1 MENLMKTS
9 ILKENLTNNRYT
21 FFQLVL
27 IIDVLLLLILYNQKL
42 NTYDKYNII
51 SILVSHVIFI
61 FALIQENIFVLDILH
76 LFMTFCVLVL
86 SLFVKNNFLLIVYI
100 LFWTCLFI
108 LWGFNGRCIL
118 GKYDTIIHESI
129 HEYIFKSI
137 IFNLSMFDLLS
148 IFIFTYLI
156 YKFLR

>member
-1 MENLMKTS
+1 M
-9 ILKENLTNNRYT
+9 
-21 FFQLVL
+21 
-27 IIDVLLLLILYNQKL
+27 

-51 SILVSHVIFI
+51 SILISHVIFI

-86 SLFVKNNFLLIVYI
+86 SLFVKNKFLLIVYI
-100 LFWTCLFI
+100 LFWSCLFI
-108 LWGFNGRCIL
+108 LWGLNGRCIL

-137 IFNLSMFDLLS
+137 IFNFHIFDILS
-148 IFIFTYLI
+148 IIIFVYLI

>member
-1 MENLMKTS
+1 MENLMINS
-9 ILKENLTNNRYT
+9 ILKENLKNNRYT

-51 SILVSHVIFI
+51 SILISHVIFI

-86 SLFVKNNFLLIVYI
+86 SLFVKNKFLLIVYI
-100 LFWTCLFI
+100 LFWSCLFI
-108 LWGFNGRCIL
+108 LWGLNGRCIL

-137 IFNLSMFDLLS
+137 IFNFHIFDILS
-148 IFIFTYLI
+148 IIIFVYLI

>member
-1 MENLMKTS
+1 MENLMKIS

>member
-1 MENLMKTS
+1 MKIS

>member
-1 MENLMKTS
+1 MENLMKIS

-108 LWGFNGRCIL
+108 LWGFNGGCIL